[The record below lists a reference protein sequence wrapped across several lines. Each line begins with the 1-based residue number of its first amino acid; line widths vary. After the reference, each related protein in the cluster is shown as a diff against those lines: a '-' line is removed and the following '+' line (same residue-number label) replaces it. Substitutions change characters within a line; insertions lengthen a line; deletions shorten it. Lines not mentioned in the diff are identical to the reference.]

1 MRESYRMLKSIAA
14 PALKVGAILVLG
26 LVLLTCNLA
35 EAGNAPDFKLKDL
48 DGQWFRLNDHVGQ
61 KVIYVSFWATWCVP
75 CRREMPHL
83 ESMWQELGDDGLMVV
98 GVNTDPA
105 AAKSKIKPYVK
116 RHRLSYTTVL
126 DPDNNVLDTYNPTR
140 ELPYAVLID
149 QDGNIF
155 KTFAGYRTGDEKIV
169 EEYVRQLLEKQG
181 DEPQDGSEDGAG

>member
-1 MRESYRMLKSIAA
+1 VRVATCL
-14 PALKVGAILVLG
+14 LVGLM
-26 LVLLTCNLA
+26 LLTCSRA

-48 DGQWFRLNDHVGQ
+48 AGQWFRLDDHVGQ

-83 ESMWQELGDDGLMVV
+83 EALWQELGDDGLLVV

-105 AAKSKIKPYVK
+105 SARSKIKPYIQ
-116 RHRLSYTTVL
+116 RHRLSYLTVL

-149 QDGNIF
+149 HEGNIF
-155 KTFAGYRTGDEKIV
+155 KTFSGYRTGDEKIV
-169 EEYVRQLLEKQG
+169 EEYIRQLLDQPESSA
-181 DEPQDGSEDGAG
+181 DTATEDSAGKADA